1 MPEAFSKLQ
10 NQINE
15 LWEKLDKSQKSR
27 ILITSGILLVVFTVA
42 IIMLTR
48 TNFVPLMIVEDSRDA
63 QEIETVLI
71 ERNIKYKHGDRG
83 RIMVDSKDK
92 NEAEFAIA
100 SAGLTSTGMTFEDAW
115 NLLSISSTES
125 DKKQLWQNFKRN
137 SLIAKLKMFDNVKD
151 ADVDLA
157 LPEDTM
163 FFSGSSSNE
172 TTAFVRV
179 TPKGEI
185 TPEQVNG
192 IVQVV
197 SSSIEGLEPKNVTV
211 VDNNFN
217 ILNSDT
223 ESGIKVPSTQYK
235 LTAQIKE
242 DMERNIKSLY
252 SGRSNNYD
260 FISVVANPVLD
271 FDQVS
276 TTKNEIGKPTDID
289 EAIVS
294 SQTTKEI
301 LENGTGGNMPP
312 GMDANPGVGQIP
324 EYPMDGGENSSYE
337 KKTEIINRVFTET
350 LTQQEKAIGTIN
362 LEKSSMTVALWYGQR
377 VTDDTNLTPEFLEQ
391 FREDVSNATGIP
403 ASRISVSKYPL
414 APEEQPIE
422 AWADRAKRFVDT
434 YGFFILMIL
443 LIIALMIAVM
453 PKGKQEKD
461 MELVPELA
469 TSDGLKFDTIDE
481 DTLPEI
487 NLEESSEVKKQIEKF
502 IKERPEAVANL
513 LRNWFSDDYD

>member
-1 MPEAFSKLQ
+1 MPESLSKLQ

-15 LWEKLDKSQKSR
+15 LWKKLDKSQRNR
-27 ILITSGILLVVFTVA
+27 ILITSGVLLVVFTIG

-48 TNFVPLMIVEDSRDA
+48 TTYVPLMVIEDYSDA
-63 QEIETVLI
+63 KEIEGIL
-71 ERNIKYKHGDRG
+71 EEKNIKYKHGDRG
-83 RIMVDSKDK
+83 RILVDSKDK
-92 NEAEFAIA
+92 NKAEFAIA
-100 SAGLTSTGMTFEDAW
+100 SSGLTSTGMTFEDAW

-125 DKKQLWQNFKRN
+125 DKKQLWQNFKRS

-157 LPEDTM
+157 LPEDSM

-172 TTAFVRV
+172 ATAYVRI

-192 IVQVV
+192 IIRVV
-197 SSSIEGLEPKNVTV
+197 ASSIEGLEPKNVTV

-217 ILNSDT
+217 ILNSDM
-223 ESGIKVPSTQYK
+223 EQGINVPSNQYK
-235 LTAQIKE
+235 LTAKIKE
-242 DMERNIKSLY
+242 DMERNIKNLY
-252 SGRSNNYD
+252 AGRSNNYD

-294 SQTTKEI
+294 SQITKET
-301 LENGTGGNMPP
+301 LENGAGGNVPP
-312 GMDANPGVGQIP
+312 GMDSNPGVGEIP

-337 KKTEIINRVFTET
+337 KKTEIINRAFTET
-350 LTQQEKAIGTIN
+350 LTQQEKAIGTLN
-362 LEKSSMTVALWYGQR
+362 PEKSSMTVALWYGQR
-377 VTDDTNLTPEFLEQ
+377 VADDSNITSEFIEQ
-391 FREDVSNATGIP
+391 FTKDVSNATGIP

-414 APEEQPIE
+414 APEEEIIE
-422 AWADRAKRFVDT
+422 AWGDRLKRFIDT

-443 LIIALMIAVM
+443 LIIALMIGVM
-453 PKGKQEKD
+453 PRRKEED
-461 MELVPELA
+461 MEFVPELA
-469 TSDGLKFDTIDE
+469 TADGPDFTVSE
-481 DTLPEI
+481 EELPEI
-487 NLEESSEVKKQIEKF
+487 NLQESSEVKKQIEKF
-502 IKERPEAVANL
+502 IKEKPDAVANL